1 MPSSSAFTT
10 QPRGVTLL
18 LSLHLARRLLPPVLV
33 VLGYTTVAALVVR
46 WDMARVGETPRS
58 FGEELYGMYMQVFFE
73 PTEDL
78 PQAPIARFV
87 FWITPIVGAIAIA
100 EGVVKVG
107 AQLLDGDERR
117 ALWVQIMSSKMQG
130 HVVVCGLGH
139 VGYRVVQA
147 LVKLGR
153 PIVAIEAKD
162 ESFLEHVRA
171 MGIPVIQGDARRD
184 DLLAQAG
191 AERARAV
198 VCATD
203 DDLVNLEVA
212 IDSKRMN
219 PDIRVVL
226 RMFDQGLATKVG
238 GVLDL
243 DETFSTS
250 ALAAP
255 LVALQA
261 TEEGVRSVFSIG
273 DEVHV
278 IAELMVRQGR
288 RTQTVGELE
297 TDHAV
302 RVTSVRRGEDG
313 PFTRASRDTEVHVG
327 DAIVVD
333 TLARDLDR
341 VRRGI
346 E

>member
-1 MPSSSAFTT
+1 
-10 QPRGVTLL
+10 
-18 LSLHLARRLLPPVLV
+18 
-33 VLGYTTVAALVVR
+33 
-46 WDMARVGETPRS
+46 
-58 FGEELYGMYMQVFFE
+58 
-73 PTEDL
+73 
-78 PQAPIARFV
+78 
-87 FWITPIVGAIAIA
+87 
-100 EGVVKVG
+100 
-107 AQLLDGDERR
+107 
-117 ALWVQIMSSKMQG
+117 
-130 HVVVCGLGH
+130 
-139 VGYRVVQA
+139 
-147 LVKLGR
+147 
-153 PIVAIEAKD
+153 VAIEAKD

-191 AERARAV
+191 VERARAV